1 MNENKTKLELFRK
14 EIEKCAEKEAALLME
29 TAEKEAQSKLS
40 ALEKE
45 LEAKRS
51 GDILKL
57 TEDFRSKERKRVSE
71 VCFSEGRRVLL
82 HRNKLVENFFAEIEK
97 KLYDCVET
105 AEYDKYLSTCVKK
118 AESIASLEN
127 AVVLCREKDTNSVN
141 KALSAVNCSLEA
153 DNSIKIG
160 GIIVKYPSTGVLI
173 DLTLDSAIEEEKEKF
188 SSLKEMQL

>member
-14 EIEKCAEKEAALLME
+14 EIEKCAQKEAAVLME

-40 ALEKE
+40 ALERE

-71 VCFSEGRRVLL
+71 VCFSEGKRVLL
-82 HRNKLVENFFAEIEK
+82 HRNRLVEDFFDGIEK
-97 KLYDCVET
+97 KLYSCLET
-105 AEYDKYLSTCVKK
+105 PVYDEYLSACVKK
-118 AESIASLEN
+118 AEKEASLEN
-127 AVVLCREKDTNSVN
+127 AVVLCREKDTNVVN

-173 DLTLDSAIEEEKEKF
+173 DLTLDTALEEEKERF